1 MTWLVENAQTL
12 IICAVLL
19 AVVAAI
25 IVSMIRNKKKG
36 ASACGCSCASC
47 AMAGK
52 CHPEQN
58 GEK

>member
-1 MTWLVENAQTL
+1 MTWLVENAQTV

-36 ASACGCSCASC
+36 ASACASC